1 MKAITDRMEKLG
13 SPIFNLKFTSHEET
27 EKAVNN
33 LKIKKA
39 SKKIIYSCKN
49 YHEKYRYYFVFPIS

>member
-49 YHEKYRYYFVFPIS
+49 YHEKYRY